1 MSILHL
7 VCILLNITY
16 SSTSALKFSGK
27 TGFSSRGKSPT
38 HFQNQD
44 QLKIVLSI
52 ATILFSLI
60 LTIARVFK
68 KEKKIQLFK
77 GKNLSFPSSA
87 LSYFSSP
94 LTLWKIFFLQFFKT
108 PLENQGSTSFSPLQ
122 GSHLHCSAWETLF
135 TPFFPFLSPMLLYFW
150 YHVTKA
156 WGMWFILFCKQILCS
171 CSGNYKFSKPWN
183 TFLIWKTLHSD
194 DKLILWVFTSCSYCS
209 FLPQTNSATVTG
221 QNWV

>member
-60 LTIARVFK
+60 LTIAWVFK

-77 GKNLSFPSSA
+77 GKKSILPIIS
-87 LSYFSSP
+87 
-94 LTLWKIFFLQFFKT
+94 
-108 PLENQGSTSFSPLQ
+108 LE
-122 GSHLHCSAWETLF
+122 LF
-135 TPFFPFLSPMLLYFW
+135 
-150 YHVTKA
+150 
-156 WGMWFILFCKQILCS
+156 
-171 CSGNYKFSKPWN
+171 
-183 TFLIWKTLHSD
+183 
-194 DKLILWVFTSCSYCS
+194 
-209 FLPQTNSATVTG
+209 
-221 QNWV
+221 